1 MTRRP
6 RRQWRFRLRL
16 IELALLTAS
25 GHKKAEN
32 GGIYETQKKTA
43 RMENT
48 AESREVFHWKNEGK
62 NSFTVLK
69 VELQSTDALNNR
81 FSIFLRL
88 RAATTYFFV

>member
-25 GHKKAEN
+25 SHTKAEN

-48 AESREVFHWKNEGK
+48 AE
-62 NSFTVLK
+62 LK
-69 VELQSTDALNNR
+69 RGFSLKELSQEFIYSPQS
-81 FSIFLRL
+81 
-88 RAATTYFFV
+88 